1 MFQKIIKSVCLCIVL
16 SPLLLAP
23 NLHADPAP
31 LMGGENLRPF
41 EETNVILEKETLF
54 ADIGWYKTIIDVELT
69 LHNNGKEKE
78 MQVGFPCDQDFMGI
92 INLPCKTPLQVT
104 MDGKKVAVKKSKV
117 PPESKQKYFTWFI
130 RFEQDERKIVK
141 IQYQVKVI
149 NERYSQPFFGIFKF
163 SYHLATGGY
172 WAGPIGE
179 LNMTVKYPTDVITY
193 IQPDG
198 YERQSKHLT
207 WHLKDY
213 EPWEDLEV
221 YFHPMLNGRY
231 IHSFNIKGKGK
242 ARLKDFEKAEAACK
256 VKADELKRVIEQ
268 LKEPQMID
276 MVFTLSSYFENPIK
290 PNEET
295 RKKMNRTIDESI
307 QLINRCLKNE

>member
-1 MFQKIIKSVCLCIVL
+1 MLQKTIKSVCLCIFL
-16 SPLLLAP
+16 STLLLAP
-23 NLHADPAP
+23 NLYADPAP
-31 LMGGENLRPF
+31 LMGGENPRPF
-41 EETNVILEKETLF
+41 EETDIVLEKETLF
-54 ADIGWYKTIIDVELT
+54 VDIGWDKAIIDVELT
-69 LHNNGKEKE
+69 LHNTGKEKE
-78 MQVGFPCDQDFMGI
+78 IQVGFPCDKDVYGL
-92 INLPCKTPLQVT
+92 INLPCKSPLKVI
-104 MDGKKVAVKKSKV
+104 MDGKKVAVKKNNV
-117 PPESKQKYFTWFI
+117 TRDFTWSI
-130 RFEQDERKIVK
+130 RFKQDESKIVK

-149 NERYSQPFFGIFKF
+149 NERYDPEPFMGIFKF
-163 SYHLATGGY
+163 SYRLITGAY

-179 LNMTVKYPTDVITY
+179 LEMTVKYPTDVITY